1 VRRLVLFALSVLV
14 TTGAA
19 SATEQAARSRLCP
32 EDLPEGVRLPPRP
45 GCEAAAPKPPP
56 ARRGFYDL
64 GDGTTVQIG
73 GRVGAEFGAR
83 R

>member
-1 VRRLVLFALSVLV
+1 MRRLAFLALAGLIAV
-14 TTGAA
+14 GAA
-19 SATEQAARSRLCP
+19 AAEQPVRSRLCP
-32 EDLPEGVRLPPRP
+32 EDLSEGVRLPPRP
-45 GCEAAAPKPPP
+45 GCDAAAPKPPP

-64 GDGTTVQIG
+64 GGGTTVQIG